1 MLLSKTHDTIG
12 STLHRDVG
20 VGSATHECRVRQ
32 RNGVA
37 RLRLERVCCVCRAW
51 ALPDG
56 SYDME
61 NEMSDLQ
68 LVKYDVEDG
77 VAVITIDNPPVN
89 ALAPGMRESIIEGVA
104 RANDDPAVDAIVLI
118 GAGRNFIAGAD
129 IRQFGKARS
138 ITSSVSTAALDASR
152 KPVIAALHGYALGAG
167 LEHALACH
175 YRIASTDAKVGLPEV
190 AIGIIPAGGG
200 TQRLPR
206 LIGPEAALDIIVT
219 GRHVAAVE
227 ALRLGIVTD
236 VVSPDSLRGAALDL
250 ARRVASARPLPRVR
264 DRSERIE
271 ETRRDRTR
279 WDAARAKAS
288 ARAKK
293 LMAPQHAIA
302 CVEASIEKP
311 FDEGLALEQRSIAE
325 LEGSDE
331 ARALR
336 YAFFAER
343 EAAKIPG
350 VPAELKP
357 ARVASAAVIGAGTMG
372 SGIAMCFADAGIP
385 VSVLEA
391 TPEAL
396 ERGINRIRDTYA
408 VRVKRGSL
416 TQSEMDARMA
426 RIRTAERY
434 EEIADCDAVVEAVFE
449 RIDLK
454 REVFSKLDAVMKRG
468 ALLLTNSSAI
478 DIDTMAA
485 MTHRPK
491 DVAGAH
497 FFAPA
502 NVMKLCE
509 IVRGEQ
515 SSIETIVR
523 ASRMGR
529 DLGKVSVVSGTCD
542 GFAANRSRA
551 PLVTEM
557 MLMLEE
563 GALPEQVDKV
573 MVEFGYPMGP
583 FAVSDLS
590 GLDVSY
596 DTRKRRAAADPTYRK
611 LHVPDRMVELG
622 RKGQKSGAGW
632 YRYIEG
638 DRTPHPDE
646 EVRRIIAEVANELG
660 VPQRTFTDDE
670 ILRRMLF
677 ASVNEAC
684 KILEDGKAYRASD
697 IDVMWLYGFGFPRH
711 RGGLMYW
718 ADSIGAKEIYRQV
731 CEWHKRYGKRWKPS
745 GLLLKVA
752 EDGGFLR
759 DVKVRA

>member
-1 MLLSKTHDTIG
+1 
-12 STLHRDVG
+12 
-20 VGSATHECRVRQ
+20 
-32 RNGVA
+32 
-37 RLRLERVCCVCRAW
+37 
-51 ALPDG
+51 
-56 SYDME
+56 
-61 NEMSDLQ
+61 MSEVQ
-68 LVKYDVEDG
+68 QVEYAVEDG
-77 VAVITIDNPPVN
+77 VAVITVDNPPVN
-89 ALAPGMRESIIEGVA
+89 ALAAGMRESIIDGVA
-104 RANDDPAVDAIVLI
+104 RANADSEVMAIVLI
-118 GAGRNFIAGAD
+118 GAGRHFIAGAD
-129 IRQFGKARS
+129 IRQFGKARTV
-138 ITSSVSTAALDASR
+138 TSSVSTAALDASE
-152 KPVIAALHGYALGAG
+152 KPVIAAIHGYALGAG

-175 YRIASTDAKVGLPEV
+175 YRIASEDAKVGLPEV
-190 AIGIIPAGGG
+190 VIGVIPAGGG

-219 GRHVAAVE
+219 GRHVSADE
-227 ALRLGIVTD
+227 ALRLGIVTE
-236 VVSPDSLRGAALDL
+236 VVHLDQLRAAALSL
-250 ARRVASARPLPRVR
+250 AKRVTDVRPLPRVR
-264 DRSERIE
+264 DRTDRIGA
-271 ETRRDRTR
+271 TSFDRAQWDVARDK
-279 WDAARAKAS
+279 AARRANYLKAPH
-288 ARAKK
+288 R
-293 LMAPQHAIA
+293 AIA
-302 CVEASIEKP
+302 CVEAALDKP
-311 FDEGLALEQRSIAE
+311 FDEGIRLEQRLFAE
-325 LEGSDE
+325 LESSDE
-331 ARALR
+331 AKALR

-350 VPAELKP
+350 VPAALKP
-357 ARVASAAVIGAGTMG
+357 ESVRSAAVIGAGTMG

-385 VSVLEA
+385 VKLLEA

-396 ERGINRIRDTYA
+396 ERGLKRIRDTYA
-408 VRVKRGSL
+408 TKVKRGSL
-416 TQSEMDARMA
+416 TQQEMDARMA
-426 RIRTAERY
+426 YIEPAARC
-434 EEIADCDAVVEAVFE
+434 EEIGHCDAVVEAVFE

-454 REVFSKLDAVMKRG
+454 KEVFSKLDAVMKRG

-478 DIDTMAA
+478 DINTMGA
-485 MTHRPK
+485 MTARPS

-509 IVRGEQ
+509 VVRGDQ
-515 SSIETIVR
+515 TSIETIVR
-523 ASRMGR
+523 AAKMGR

-611 LHVPDRMVELG
+611 LHVPDRMVEMG

-632 YRYIEG
+632 YRYNEG
-638 DRTPHPDE
+638 DRTPYPDD
-646 EVRRIIAEVANELG
+646 EVKQIIAGVAEELG
-660 VPQRTFTDDE
+660 IAQRTFTGEE

-677 ASVNEAC
+677 ASINEAC

-711 RGGLMYW
+711 RGGVMYW
-718 ADSIGAKEIYRQV
+718 ADSIGANEIYRQV
-731 CEWHKRYGKRWKPS
+731 REWHERYGKRWKPS
-745 GLLLKVA
+745 QLLAETARSGGLLRDL
-752 EDGGFLR
+752 DGR
-759 DVKVRA
+759 I